1 MRLVFQ
7 RDSVS
12 NRGVVCRTDTCVFS
26 NFRIYPGHGTLFI
39 RIDGKAFRFINGKN
53 EASFHMKRNP
63 RKLNWTMFYRRLRKK
78 GTQEDQLKK
87 AKKRVVTSSAVTRGF
102 AGLSIEQL
110 KLKKDETPERR
121 KAAREADVR

>member
-1 MRLVFQ
+1 MCG
-7 RDSVS
+7 
-12 NRGVVCRTDTCVFS
+12 NR
-26 NFRIYPGHGTLFI
+26 
-39 RIDGKAFRFINGKN
+39 
-53 EASFHMKRNP
+53 
-63 RKLNWTMFYRRLRKK
+63 TMFYRRLRKK